1 MIEAPIPLTRTSSNT
16 PEELGVHIWDEFKKL
31 RDKRAIHVEKRW
43 DMFYMLYRGTPEDMA
58 RLRDLSKST
67 GETKDW
73 KHKISSGKGFETIE
87 TLVSYLVGA
96 TFPTDD
102 WFGVDGLVPELA
114 EQAKVIKQLAK
125 NKMLAGSLPLHVE
138 DHYRQLCIYG
148 FSTLR
153 VSWKSCMRR
162 KLVQTPTENGLTEGR
177 WVIED
182 NETLQ
187 FDTISP
193 YDVWVTGNPR
203 ILEGGTYIR
212 LRPTYQELSYLVD
225 EGYYT
230 INPDLLEKYEEDFTT
245 DTTKNRDSVGEG
257 RSPVTITEFYGPV
270 LYNGTQYDVVHAV
283 FFNHHLIRLTN
294 SEYGC
299 GNPYIPTRMLPDRD
313 SIYGMSILD
322 PAAGLLH
329 TLNIVGNSR
338 LDALV
343 IFIEKM
349 FTMVD
354 DGILDID
361 DVFTAPGKIFKVA
374 DHNSLRPMDMG
385 NSNFTVSY
393 QEAATLESNIDRITS
408 TGPLIGGG
416 QPRGGERVTASEI
429 TAVQQS
435 GGNRLSTVYNRIE
448 LAFLVP
454 LLSKVFDLLQQYFVT
469 PEIVRVYAKDMQL
482 NAFYNVLPEYLSY
495 PYEFQPMG
503 AAYIVEKQRQLS
515 DVMNLMDVAS
525 RAPEMAQQLDY
536 SILLEEILA
545 QMRFKNPSRFLKAP
559 AAPAPDM
566 APTGPPPAPD
576 MGGELMQQGIGT
588 QIQADG
594 GAGLLQG
601 VGVDTQDIPPD
612 QLSALTTNLQTQAP

>member
-1 MIEAPIPLTRTSSNT
+1 MIEAPIPLTKTSSNT
-16 PEELGVHIWDEFKKL
+16 PEELGKHIYSEFTKL
-31 RDKRAIHVEKRW
+31 RDKRAVHVEKTW
-43 DMFYMLYRGTPEDMA
+43 DMLYMLYRGKPEDMA
-58 RLRDLSKST
+58 RLRELSKST

-73 KHKISSGKGFETIE
+73 KHNISAGKGFETVE

-114 EQAKVIKQLAK
+114 DHAKLIKQLAK
-125 NKMLAGSLPLHVE
+125 NKMLAGSLPLYVE
-138 DHYRQLCIYG
+138 EHYRQLCIYG

-162 KLVQTPTENGLTEGR
+162 KLVQRATDTGLTEGT
-177 WVIED
+177 WVIEES
-182 NETLQ
+182 ETLQ

-203 ILEGGTYIR
+203 ILEGGTYVR

-230 INPDLLEKYEEDFTT
+230 INPELLETYEEDFTV

-257 RSPVTITEFYGPV
+257 RAPVTITEFYGPV
-270 LYNGTQYDVVHAV
+270 LYNGTQYDIVHAV
-283 FFNHHLIRLTN
+283 FFNQHLIRLTN

-343 IFIEKM
+343 VFIEKM
-349 FTMVD
+349 FTIVD

-361 DVFTAPGKIFKVA
+361 EVFTAPGKIFKVA
-374 DHNSLRPMDMG
+374 SHDSLRPMDMG
-385 NSNFTVSY
+385 NSNFTVTY

-454 LLSKVFDLLQQYFVT
+454 MLRKVFDLLQQYFVT
-469 PEIVRVYAKDMQL
+469 PEVVRIYSPEAKL
-482 NAFYNVLPEYLSY
+482 NAFFEVLPEYLSY
-495 PYEFQPMG
+495 PYELQPMG
-503 AAYIVEKQRQLS
+503 AAYIVEKQRQLG
-515 DVMNLMDVAS
+515 DMMNLMDVAS

-536 SILLEEILA
+536 TVLLTEILA
-545 QMRFKNPSRFLKAP
+545 QMRFKNPSRFIKT
-559 AAPAPDM
+559 AAPEAPM
-566 APTGPPPAPD
+566 ASEAPPPPD
-576 MGGELMQQGIGT
+576 MGGELMQQGINS

-601 VGVDTQDIPPD
+601 VGVNTQDIPVD
-612 QLSALTTNLQTQAP
+612 QLTSLTTDLQNQAP

>member
-31 RDKRAIHVEKRW
+31 RDKRAVHVEKTW
-43 DMFYMLYRGTPEDMA
+43 DMLYMLYRGKPEDMA
-58 RLRDLSKST
+58 RLRELSKST

-73 KHKISSGKGFETIE
+73 KHNISAGKGFETVE

-125 NKMLAGSLPLHVE
+125 NKMLAGSLPLYVE
-138 DHYRQLCIYG
+138 EHYRQLCIYG

-177 WVIED
+177 WVIEES
-182 NETLQ
+182 ETIQ
-187 FDTISP
+187 FDVISP

-203 ILEGGTYIR
+203 ILEGGTYVR

-230 INPDLLEKYEEDFTT
+230 INPQLLETYEEDFTT
-245 DTTKNRDSVGEG
+245 DTTKDRGSVGEG
-257 RSPVTITEFYGPV
+257 RSPVTITEYYGPV
-270 LYNGTQYDVVHAV
+270 LYNGTQYDIVHAV

-385 NSNFTVSY
+385 SSNFTVSY

-525 RAPEMAQQLDY
+525 RAPDMAQQLDY

-545 QMRFKNPSRFLKAP
+545 QMRFKNPSRFLKVSAA
-559 AAPAPDM
+559 AAPAPE
-566 APTGPPPAPD
+566 GSPPAPD
-576 MGGELMQQGIGT
+576 MGGELMQQGIDS
-588 QIQADG
+588 QIQTDG

-612 QLSALTTNLQTQAP
+612 QLAALTTNLQTQAP